1 MAYRAKYGPLSMQM
15 RSEWYS
21 ARQMHHLN
29 CINGGKAELEQFFT
43 FIEPEEREATLGE
56 VMNMLTGSDWSG
68 Q

>member
-15 RSEWYS
+15 RSEWYT

-29 CINGGKAELEQFFT
+29 LVNGGKAELDQFLT
-43 FIEPEEREATLGE
+43 FIEPEEREATPEE
-56 VMNMLTGSDWSG
+56 VMNFIMGLGSG